1 MFFRPYADDFIKTL
15 LSTFPDQVKVVLAAN
30 IPRIDMIKLLNSIS
44 SHKKLSFLAPQQSEP
59 LLNSKKRLLLNPN
72 KPVNHEC
79 KNFYEILDSRF
90 YNEEGKLD
98 LKVVFGDFLNSKS

>member
-1 MFFRPYADDFIKTL
+1 MEDFYQEL
-15 LSTFPDQVKVVLAAN
+15 PVLAAGVVGECN
-30 IPRIDMIKLLNSIS
+30 QWKAQIIHLKQHVFEGDI
-44 SHKKLSFLAPQQSEP
+44 
-59 LLNSKKRLLLNPN
+59 NSKKRLLLNPN

-90 YNEEGKLD
+90 YNEEAKLD